1 MHEHSLLNDLM
12 RKIELVVQ
20 QQNADRA
27 TKVTIKLG
35 AFSHIS
41 PGHFKE
47 HFDQAKPGTVAETAE
62 LEVYAS
68 DDESDPNAQ
77 EMILESLEVEQN

>member
-12 RKIELVVQ
+12 RKIEHVVRD
-20 QQNADRA
+20 QNATRA

-41 PGHFKE
+41 AGHFRE

-68 DDESDPNAQ
+68 DDESDPLAQ
-77 EMILESLEVEQN
+77 EMILESVEVEQA

>member
-12 RKIELVVQ
+12 RKIERVVQ
-20 QQNADRA
+20 EHNAKRA
-27 TKVTIKLG
+27 TKVTVKLG

-41 PGHFKE
+41 PGHFRE
-47 HFDQAKPGTVAETAE
+47 HFDQAKPGTVAASAE

-68 DDESDPNAQ
+68 DDETDPLAQ
-77 EMILESLEVEQN
+77 EMILESLEVEQT

>member
-12 RKIELVVQ
+12 RKIDRVVHE
-20 QQNADRA
+20 QNVDCA

-41 PGHFKE
+41 PDHFRE
-47 HFDQAKPGTVAETAE
+47 HFDQAKPGTVAENAI
-62 LEVYAS
+62 LEVYSS
-68 DDESDPNAQ
+68 DDQSDPMAQ
-77 EMILESLEVEQN
+77 EMILESLEVE

>member
-12 RKIELVVQ
+12 RKIDQVVQ
-20 QQNADRA
+20 AQNAERA

-41 PGHFKE
+41 PGHFRE
-47 HFDQAKPGTVAETAE
+47 HFDQAKAGTVAESAV

-68 DDESDPNAQ
+68 DDETDPMAQ
-77 EMILESLEVEQN
+77 EMILESLEVEQS